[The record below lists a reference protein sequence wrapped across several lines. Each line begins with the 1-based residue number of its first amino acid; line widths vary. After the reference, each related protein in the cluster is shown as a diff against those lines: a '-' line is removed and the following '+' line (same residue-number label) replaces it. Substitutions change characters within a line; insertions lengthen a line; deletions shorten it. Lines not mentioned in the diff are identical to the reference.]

1 VINWYSLLFN
11 TFWVVG
17 LAILLAAFS
26 YQYWEARQTQ
36 TSLRV
41 QFSRPSFLL
50 FFWLSF
56 GFVCIGL
63 AGTAPQVWEMII
75 WGVFAVVGFF
85 FMTKAVVSR

>member
-36 TSLRV
+36 TRLRV
-41 QFSRPSFLL
+41 QFSQPSFLL

-56 GFVCIGL
+56 GFVSIGL
-63 AGTAPQVWEMII
+63 AGTATRIWEILI
-75 WGVFAVVGFF
+75 WGVFAVIGFF
-85 FMTKAVVSR
+85 FMTKAIVSR